1 MNPKR
6 FSQDEV
12 NRIVAIRVKREQ
24 ERLTKEFE
32 NKLKRCMASIH
43 LMLHQEMC
51 ALKRDM
57 AAETMEALLPPQGQR
72 ERLEQFRLADK
83 KDETKGGEQQ

>member
-1 MNPKR
+1 MDSKK
-6 FSQDEV
+6 FSQEEV
-12 NRIVAIRVKREQ
+12 NRIVAVRVKREQ

-32 NKLKRCMASIH
+32 NKMKRCMASIH

-57 AAETMEALLPPQGQR
+57 AAETKEALLPAIGK
-72 ERLEQFRLADK
+72 EK
-83 KDETKGGEQQ
+83 